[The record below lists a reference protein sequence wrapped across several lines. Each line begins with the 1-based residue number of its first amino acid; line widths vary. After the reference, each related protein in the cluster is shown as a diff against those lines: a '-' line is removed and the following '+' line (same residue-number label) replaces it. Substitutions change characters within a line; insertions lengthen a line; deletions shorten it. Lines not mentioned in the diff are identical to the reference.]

1 MGSSDFMKA
10 THRHVSVEVMCE
22 RLIRSHLFSPEEVK
36 VLENR
41 WHQESREPAN
51 LGQFSKWLVND
62 QYATEFQVVLLLH
75 GHLNHF
81 FLDHYKILERIAK
94 GRLGV
99 VYRAVHRLGH
109 IVALK
114 VLPPSRAKDPQLLAR
129 FQHQIS
135 LACGLEHPNVVR
147 AHHAGEANGLS
158 YLVMEYVDGENLQE
172 VLVRRKR
179 LLPAE
184 AVHIVYQAFLGLQ
197 YLFEHGLVHGNLE
210 PANLMVTPFPAEEPK
225 ANSLLSASVKI
236 LDISMGRSVLDEA
249 TSSAAND
256 PRLTFEGHWPGCPD
270 YLAPE
275 QARDIHACDIRSD
288 IYSLGC
294 ILYHAL
300 TGSPPYPDSSP
311 LGKMIRHATDS
322 PRSLHEFDPELPNGL
337 QQVIDW
343 MMAKDPEQRYST
355 PSRAAEALQFFL
367 LPEKETV
374 ASTVLP
380 FTNSTSP
387 ASPSEFPPT
396 QRDEANPKEKNVWEF
411 PAPGT
416 SSDNNPSDD
425 NPGYRMPSAKAHNST
440 EISSPL
446 VDSFSLVLGAIG
458 LVVAQIIGWLIAWLA
473 S

>member
-1 MGSSDFMKA
+1 MFDPYHKWLGLPKSQRPPTFYQLLGVAPDESDADVIKEVALRQTSHVRTYQTGPHADECTRLLNEIAQARAVLLDPAARKKYDAQLASARESQARNLDEPSSSQDLATHAESGRGPILSRPGRVSGIGGYGRMPRSWSWVEWPLSGLPTMGSSDFMKA

-81 FLDHYKILERIAK
+81 FLDHYKILERNAK

-179 LLPAE
+179 LLP
-184 AVHIVYQAFLGLQ
+184 
-197 YLFEHGLVHGNLE
+197 
-210 PANLMVTPFPAEEPK
+210 
-225 ANSLLSASVKI
+225 
-236 LDISMGRSVLDEA
+236 
-249 TSSAAND
+249 
-256 PRLTFEGHWPGCPD
+256 
-270 YLAPE
+270 
-275 QARDIHACDIRSD
+275 
-288 IYSLGC
+288 
-294 ILYHAL
+294 
-300 TGSPPYPDSSP
+300 
-311 LGKMIRHATDS
+311 
-322 PRSLHEFDPELPNGL
+322 
-337 QQVIDW
+337 
-343 MMAKDPEQRYST
+343 
-355 PSRAAEALQFFL
+355 
-367 LPEKETV
+367 
-374 ASTVLP
+374 
-380 FTNSTSP
+380 
-387 ASPSEFPPT
+387 
-396 QRDEANPKEKNVWEF
+396 
-411 PAPGT
+411 
-416 SSDNNPSDD
+416 
-425 NPGYRMPSAKAHNST
+425 
-440 EISSPL
+440 
-446 VDSFSLVLGAIG
+446 
-458 LVVAQIIGWLIAWLA
+458 
-473 S
+473 